1 MKFFRLVFRWRW
13 LVVVV
18 CLVLTFLLGWPI
30 QRLSINADLT
40 SYLPRTDPAVETLEH
55 VADTYGANFLA
66 VIALEAE
73 DIFSP
78 PTLESIHD
86 LTVKLQMIDGVNYVT
101 SLTNILDLKKTEE
114 GLEIGKL
121 INEDDFPFDGV
132 RAKAL
137 RDYVLT
143 KKRFRGRLVSADGRS
158 TLIIVALRKGA
169 DKTKVI
175 GQIEGII
182 HERPWPGRLHL
193 AGLPF
198 QLHEISQYIIKD
210 LKVLSPVV
218 AVVVLLC
225 LYLSFRCW
233 RRVLISLAA
242 VGLSTIWTLGI
253 MSLVRVPLTIIS
265 DAIPVL
271 LLAIGSAYSI
281 HVISRFD
288 EAPAGQKEKALAH
301 VSTSV
306 LLAALTTMAGFLSF
320 VFGSYLSAIR
330 EFGVFAAVGIILALV
345 LSLTFVPA
353 ALSLT
358 NSWKPKRPGDS
369 APKKEISP
377 LLRRLEK
384 WSLAFLRRP
393 KLTLAVFSL
402 VIVVALL
409 GLPQVKRHSKMLD
422 YFEASTTVRQ
432 SEDFLE
438 KRFGGSIPVH
448 ILIKGDIQNPAVLSE
463 MKELEAFLEK
473 DPAVHNPLSIADY
486 LAEMN
491 DLMGEGERVPETRE
505 KVSNLL
511 FLLEGQEGL
520 DQLLVADKTEA
531 VIQATIPSL
540 DVGAMKE
547 LVKRIEGRIKKSQ
560 LPGVKMTFSGSP
572 LVYIHLDRNLIQSQ
586 FFSLA
591 LALGL
596 IYLCVFFLVRSP
608 TAALL
613 GMLPI
618 SFTLILVFGLMGY
631 AAIPLDI
638 ATVLVGSVSIGIG
651 IDYALHWLN
660 RFRWEIALLSSLEH
674 LADKGMEFSAAS
686 GPSPSLPLASAEKKG
701 SPSPSASSP
710 LIAAVEKT
718 LRSAGKAIFIN
729 MVTVALGF
737 LVLLLGNLIPLR
749 RFGLLVA
756 VTMLSSGLGALTLL
770 PAVVVG
776 TKARW
781 LNLNREKR
789 KQGGDGPGGIKDK
802 NILKALEGAKAA
814 GNRQVRRK
822 EKEIF

>member
-13 LVVVV
+13 WVVAV
-18 CLVLTFLLGWPI
+18 CLLLTILLGRPI
-30 QRLSINADLT
+30 RRLPINADLT
-40 SYLPRTDPAVETLEH
+40 SYLPRTDPAVQILEH

-78 PTLESIHD
+78 ATLESIRD
-86 LTVKLQMIDGVNYVT
+86 LTAKLQMIDGVNYVT

-121 INEDDFPFDGV
+121 INEDDFPFNGIKA
-132 RAKAL
+132 RAL
-137 RDYVLT
+137 RDYVLS
-143 KKRFRGRLVSADGRS
+143 KKRFRGRLVSADGQS

-175 GQIEGII
+175 GQIESII

-210 LKVLSPVV
+210 LQVLSPVV

-225 LYLSFRCW
+225 LYASFRRW

-253 MSLVRVPLTIIS
+253 MSLTGVPLTIIS

-281 HVISRFD
+281 HVIIRFD

-301 VSTSV
+301 VSFSV
-306 LLAALTTMAGFLSF
+306 LLAALTTVAGFLSF

-358 NSWKPKRPGDS
+358 NSLQPKRSGDS
-369 APKKEISP
+369 APTKKELSS
-377 LLRRLEK
+377 LLARLEK
-384 WSLAFLRRP
+384 WSFEFLRHP
-393 KLTLAVFSL
+393 KLTLAIFSL
-402 VIVVALL
+402 VIIVALL

-422 YFEASTTVRQ
+422 YFEAASTVRQ

-463 MKELEAFLEK
+463 MKALEAFLEQ
-473 DPAVHNPLSIADY
+473 DPVVHNPLSIADY

-491 DLMGEGERVPETRE
+491 DLMGEGERIPETRE

-547 LVKRIEGRIKKSQ
+547 LVKRIEGRIKESQ
-560 LPGVKMTFSGSP
+560 LQGVRMAFSGSP
-572 LVYIHLDRNLIQSQ
+572 LVYIHLDRSLIQSQ

-608 TAALL
+608 AAALL

-660 RFRWEIALLSSLEH
+660 RFRLEVALVSSTENLSDEEIR
-674 LADKGMEFSAAS
+674 FSAAS
-686 GPSPSLPLASAEKKG
+686 CPLPSLPLAPASRQG
-701 SPSPSASSP
+701 SPPPSANSS
-710 LIAAVEKT
+710 LIVPVERT

-729 MVTVALGF
+729 MITVALGF

-781 LNLNREKR
+781 LKLNGEKR
-789 KQGGDGPGGIKDK
+789 K
-802 NILKALEGAKAA
+802 
-814 GNRQVRRK
+814 
-822 EKEIF
+822 